1 MRGCAGGANGYLPG
15 TSVAYRQLWVG
26 HDVAQEWKGGRRVA
40 RSRGGRRRGR
50 GAVAALAALL
60 LVGGGYAAADAADV
74 VPGVLTT
81 TPPVPEPA
89 PFPQPTAAPAEPLLP
104 ALDPDVP
111 PPSPD
116 TLTEISRELVEDV
129 RTGGDVGVVVR
140 DARTGEVL
148 VDIGGAAPRT
158 PASSLKLLGAVA
170 ALDALGPGHVL
181 RTTAVMGEP
190 GQVVLVGGGDVL
202 LTAGEARPHDAVGRA
217 SLRDLAARTAEA
229 LDGQEVTVALDDT
242 LFSGPRYAPGWGGID
257 LDFVMPIQPIAVD
270 AGVSPE
276 GGYQDDP
283 ALAAARAFAD
293 ALRTEGVTVRGEVT
307 RAVAPAGATELAAV
321 ESAPLR
327 DVVAHTLAVSENSV
341 SEVLARLVAVADGQD
356 PTFAGATRAV
366 LARLAALGVPTD
378 GVTLADTSGLL
389 VENQVPTA
397 VLADVMATALDPDR
411 PDLRGAVTGLPVA
424 ALEGTLSTR
433 MHNAAAGVLRAKT
446 GTLLSAVSL
455 TGLVLDADG
464 RLLVF
469 AVVADDLE
477 LGGVGP
483 ARAAIDEW
491 AARVAACGCR

>member
-1 MRGCAGGANGYLPG
+1 M
-15 TSVAYRQLWVG
+15 
-26 HDVAQEWKGGRRVA
+26 A
-40 RSRGGRRRGR
+40 RSEGRRRRGR
-50 GAVAALAALL
+50 AAAATVTVLVLLA
-60 LVGGGYAAADAADV
+60 GGYAAADVADV

-81 TPPVPEPA
+81 DPPVPDPA
-89 PFPQPTAAPAEPLLP
+89 PFPRPSAVPAEPLLP
-104 ALDPDVP
+104 TLDPDVP
-111 PPSPD
+111 LPSPEA
-116 TLTEISRELVEDV
+116 LAALSQELVDDV

-140 DARTGEVL
+140 DALTAEVL

-181 RTTAVMGEP
+181 RTTVVAGEP
-190 GQVVLVGGGDVL
+190 GQVVLVGGGDIL
-202 LTAGEARPHDAVGRA
+202 LTDGEARPRDVVGHA

-229 LDGQEVTVALDDT
+229 MEGQEVSVAVDDT
-242 LFSGPRYAPGWGGID
+242 LFSGPLYAPGWGGID
-257 LDFVMPIQPIAVD
+257 LDYVMPIQPLAVD
-270 AGVSPE
+270 AGVLPQ
-276 GGYQDDP
+276 GGYADDP

-293 ALRTEGVTVRGEVT
+293 ALRAEGVAVRGEVV
-307 RAVAPAGATELAAV
+307 RAAAPEGATELAAV
-321 ESAPLR
+321 ESAPMR

-341 SEVLARLVAVADGQD
+341 SEVLARLVAVADGEE
-356 PTFAGATRAV
+356 PSFAGASRAV

-389 VENQVPTA
+389 VENQVPAA
-397 VLADVMATALDPDR
+397 VLADVMATALDPQR

-424 ALEGTLSTR
+424 ALEGTLSNR
-433 MHNAAAGVLRAKT
+433 MHGAAAGVLRAKT
-446 GTLLSAVSL
+446 GTLISAVSL

-491 AARVAACGCR
+491 AAGVAACGCR